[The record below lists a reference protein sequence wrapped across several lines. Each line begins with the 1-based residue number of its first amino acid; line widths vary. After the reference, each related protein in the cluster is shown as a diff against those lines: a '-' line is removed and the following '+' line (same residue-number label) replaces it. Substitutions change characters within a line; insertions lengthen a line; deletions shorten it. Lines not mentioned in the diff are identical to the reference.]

1 MPDPKQRWIG
11 KLFAVLEV
19 CVVFAAGNL
28 LGGLLNKI
36 FGLGSFWEEYG
47 ALLNSPQPDYLKLA
61 WLVGS
66 NLLTQYAG
74 LFSLIFLVGWFRR
87 KRRLAD
93 YGLTRASHKLGYLL
107 GLGVVLFC
115 FSELP
120 LKALIFASKY
130 LPLGAG
136 ADFWVVFNQEWNFE
150 FWVFMA
156 VGSYFVVP
164 VVEELFYRGYIQR
177 RLEES
182 FGGLPAVLMATFFFV
197 FNHSQYHKAT
207 FLSIGTIAAFVFS
220 SVAAGYVF
228 HRTRSLYATM
238 AAHALVNIPTKGAV
252 DWIVL
257 LLMVAV
263 VIIFAKRIA
272 VYIRQFGEDYR
283 KTHPKCALALEAA
296 GFAIISLAFS
306 FLFKVL

>member
-1 MPDPKQRWIG
+1 LPDQKQPWTG
-11 KLFAVLEV
+11 KLFSVLEV
-19 CVVFAAGNL
+19 GAVFAAGNL
-28 LGGLLNKI
+28 LAGVLNKALN
-36 FGLGSFWEEYG
+36 FGSFWEEYG
-47 ALLNSPQPDYLKLA
+47 ALLNSPQPDYLRLA

-66 NLLTQYAG
+66 NLLTQYVG

-87 KRRLAD
+87 KRRPVD

-115 FSELP
+115 FSQLP
-120 LKALIFASKY
+120 LKSLLFASKHQ
-130 LPLGAG
+130 PWRG
-136 ADFWVVFNQEWNFE
+136 ADFWVMLNQKWNFQ
-150 FWVFMA
+150 FWVFMG
-156 VGSYFVVP
+156 VGSYLVVP

-197 FNHSQYHKAT
+197 FNHSQYHKVT
-207 FLSIGTIAAFVFS
+207 FLSIGTIVAFLFS

-228 HRTRSLYATM
+228 YRTRSLYATM
-238 AAHALVNIPTKGAV
+238 AAHALVNIPTKGTV

-263 VIIFAKRIA
+263 VILSAKKIA
-272 VYIRQFGEDYR
+272 VYLRQFGEDYR
-283 KTHPKCALALEAA
+283 KTHPKWALALGSA
-296 GFAIISLAFS
+296 GLALLSFAFS
-306 FLFKVL
+306 LLFKVL